1 MAIFNSGAGI
11 LFTPNSEWQLALKRL
26 GNRGARVRD
35 LKTRNA
41 SAWCGGGSF
50 HMELVVENGWNGNE
64 LMLDR
69 LTSFRRGTD
78 EATDPNTPTRA
89 HVVEDK
95 DAHHFYVGRPGLK
108 VGWTCR
114 WRTSRGSGAT
124 SPLR

>member
-1 MAIFNSGAGI
+1 
-11 LFTPNSEWQLALKRL
+11 
-26 GNRGARVRD
+26 
-35 LKTRNA
+35 
-41 SAWCGGGSF
+41 
-50 HMELVVENGWNGNE
+50 MELVVENGWNGNG

-69 LTSFRRGTD
+69 LASFRRGID
-78 EATDPNTPTRA
+78 EATDPSTRARA

-95 DAHHFYVGRPGLK
+95 GAHHFYAESPGLK